1 MFTQSADAAF
11 AIDVSTLFIVAT
23 CVSALLGL
31 LLLFAW
37 SQDRI
42 RALAW
47 WGAAYLVGG
56 FSVALWIVDAGNR
69 ILPAGLPNALLFVAC
84 GMVWSAARLFH
95 GRRVMWPVMMLGA
108 GAWLFASMVP
118 DFDESAWARLMLGSI
133 VISAYTFLTAL
144 ELWRERRNMLI
155 QRWAAIFVPLMHGM
169 VFLFPIPLAS
179 LFPLQRGVVTL
190 ATGWGAV
197 LALEAMIYVVGMAFI
212 VLLLAKE
219 RVVRDHQTAAATDPL
234 TGLLNRRALLDGAN
248 LMIAQ
253 LARRKKPITIAMFDL
268 DRFKVINDRFGHAV
282 GDAALK
288 QFSETVVANMRA
300 TDLVGRFGGEEFVA
314 ILPGTNASDALLV
327 AERMRMA
334 YEVAGFEI
342 AGRPLNA
349 TVSVGLATGG
359 PGANFEELLKRA
371 DAALYRAKQSGRNR
385 VEVAPEVQAD
395 AADAQVLAP
404 APNSGK
410 LATAARR
417 STATPEAGETA
428 LAAKVAA

>member
-1 MFTQSADAAF
+1 MFTQSADVAF
-11 AIDVSTLFIVAT
+11 TLDISTLFIVAT

-37 SQDRI
+37 TQDRI

-56 FSVALWIVDAGNR
+56 FSVALWIVDGDTGLVPAS
-69 ILPAGLPNALLFVAC
+69 LPGALLFVAS

-95 GRRVMWPVMMLGA
+95 GRAVLWPAMMAGA
-108 GAWLFASMVP
+108 VAWLFACALPGFV
-118 DFDESAWARLMLGSI
+118 ESASARLTLSSL
-133 VISAYTFLTAL
+133 VVSAYTFLTAI
-144 ELWRERRNMLI
+144 ELWRERRKTLI
-155 QRWAAIFVPLMHGM
+155 QRWPAMFVPLMHGM
-169 VFLFPIPLAS
+169 VFLFPIPLAG
-179 LFPLQRGVVTL
+179 LLPGQGGVLSL

-197 LALEAMIYVVGMAFI
+197 FALETMIYVVGMAFI

-234 TGLLNRRALLDGAN
+234 TGLLNRRALMDGAG

-253 LARRKKPITIAMFDL
+253 LARRKKPISVAMFDL
-268 DRFKVINDRFGHAV
+268 DRFKSVNDRFGHAI
-282 GDAALK
+282 GDATIK
-288 QFSETVVANMRA
+288 QFAETVVANMRA

-314 ILPGTNASDALLV
+314 ILPGTGAADALLV

-334 YEVAGFEI
+334 FEAAGLQI
-342 AGRPLNA
+342 AGSPVGA
-349 TVSVGLATGG
+349 TVSIGLATGG
-359 PGANFEELLKRA
+359 PGVAFEELLARA
-371 DAALYRAKQSGRNR
+371 DRALYRAKQCGRNR
-385 VEVAPEVQAD
+385 VEAVQEAD
-395 AADAQVLAP
+395 ADVPVVAA

-417 STATPEAGETA
+417 AAMAEPAAA
-428 LAAKVAA
+428 LAKAAA